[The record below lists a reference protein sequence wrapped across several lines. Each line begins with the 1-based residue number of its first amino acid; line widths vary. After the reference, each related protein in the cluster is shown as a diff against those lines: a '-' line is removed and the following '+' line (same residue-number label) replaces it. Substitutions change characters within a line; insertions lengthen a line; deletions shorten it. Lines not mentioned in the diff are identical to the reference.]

1 MDIPRE
7 KLFDLYRKM
16 VLIRYFEERAYE
28 IFGTGVIAGTLH
40 TYMGQEAVAAGII
53 ANLTNDDFITS
64 THRGHGHVLAKGASP
79 DRMMAELF
87 GKETGYCKGKGG
99 SMHIADFQKGILG
112 ANGVVGGGIPIATG
126 AGLSCKLKYHN
137 KRVVA
142 CFFGDGASNTG
153 SFHEAINLAGVWKL
167 PVLFICENN
176 QYAMGTSVKI
186 ATAVDDIAKRAVGYG
201 IAGVVADGNDV
212 LDVYLKGKAAVQRA
226 KKGEGPTLIECKT
239 YRIKGHSK
247 YDPATYR
254 PPEEV
259 EAWLARD
266 PITLYRA
273 KLLDSSIEEEEIVA
287 IETEATEIIDHAID
301 FAQESPKPQVETAAE
316 DVYAE
321 VSEDAR
327 D

>member
-1 MDIPRE
+1 MDVPRE
-7 KLFDLYRKM
+7 KLLEMYKKM

-40 TYMGQEAVAAGII
+40 TYMGQEAVAVGII
-53 ANLTNDDFITS
+53 ANLTDDDFITS

-87 GKETGYCKGKGG
+87 GKETGYCKAKGG

-201 IAGVVADGNDV
+201 IAGAIADGNDV
-212 LDVYLKGKAAVQRA
+212 IDVYLKGKAAVQRA
-226 KKGEGPTLIECKT
+226 KKGQGPTLIECKT

-254 PPEEV
+254 PQEEV
-259 EAWLARD
+259 EAWLKRD

-273 KLLDSSIEEEEIVA
+273 KLLNSNIEEDELVS
-287 IETEATEIIDHAID
+287 IETETTELIGHAID
-301 FAQESPKPQVETAAE
+301 FAQESPKPPVETAAE
-316 DVYAE
+316 DVYTE

>member
-7 KLFDLYRKM
+7 KLLEIYKKM

-28 IFGTGVIAGTLH
+28 VFGTGAIAGTLH

-53 ANLTNDDFITS
+53 ANLTDEDFITS

-79 DRMMAELF
+79 DRMMAELY
-87 GKETGYCKGKGG
+87 GKTTGYCKAKGG
-99 SMHIADFQKGILG
+99 SMHIADFKMGILG

-153 SFHEAINLAGVWKL
+153 SFHEGINLAGVWKL
-167 PVLFICENN
+167 PVLFVCENN

-186 ATAVDDIAKRAVGYG
+186 ATAVDDIAKRALGYG

-212 LDVYLKGKAAVQRA
+212 VDVYLKGKEAVARA
-226 KKGEGPTLIECKT
+226 KAGQGPTLIECKT

-254 PPEEV
+254 PKEEV
-259 EAWLARD
+259 EAWLKRD
-266 PITLYRA
+266 PIKLYHA
-273 KLLDSSIEEEEIVA
+273 KLLGSNIEEKALSSIEK
-287 IETEATEIIDHAID
+287 EAMEVIGHAVD
-301 FAQESPKPQVETAAE
+301 FAQESPKPEVETAAE
-316 DVYAE
+316 DVYGGGG
-321 VSEDAR
+321 
-327 D
+327 